1 MTVFVFPGQGSQALG
16 MGDGLFNKFPKLV
29 KQADEILGY
38 SIVELCL
45 QDAAGNLNNT
55 AYTQPALYT
64 VSALAYL
71 QHMADHSNAKPNYVL
86 GHSLGEYVA
95 LFAAEVFDFATG
107 LRLVQKRGALM
118 AQATGGGMAAV
129 LNMPPA
135 EIINNLAAQDINS
148 IDIANYN
155 TASQTVI
162 SGPKVDV
169 ERAKP
174 ILEEAGARV
183 ILLKV
188 SGAFHSRY
196 MKAAADEFAS
206 YLAQFQFAA
215 PKVKVISNVSAG
227 LLDVQQV
234 QSSLTQQV
242 NNPVRWLESINYLLA
257 QGEDNFIEMGPGRVL
272 TNMIAAIRKKYNA

>member
-1 MTVFVFPGQGSQALG
+1 MTVFVFPGQGSQVLG
-16 MGDGLFNKFPKLV
+16 MGDGLFAKFPELV

-38 SIVELCL
+38 SIEELCL
-45 QDAAGNLNNT
+45 QDAGGNLNNT

-64 VSALAYL
+64 VGALSYL
-71 QHMADHSNAKPNYVL
+71 QHMTENPEAKPNYVL

-118 AQATGGGMAAV
+118 VDATGGGMAAV
-129 LNMPPA
+129 LNMLPV
-135 EIINNLAAQDINS
+135 EIVKNLAERNINS

-155 TASQTVI
+155 TAVQTVI
-162 SGPKVDV
+162 SGPRVDV
-169 ERAKP
+169 ECAKP
-174 ILEEAGARV
+174 ILEAAGARV

-196 MKAAADEFAS
+196 MQSAASEFAS

-215 PKVKVISNVSAG
+215 PKIRVISNVSA
-227 LLDVQQV
+227 DVLAV
-234 QSSLTQQV
+234 QNVQDSLIKQI
-242 NNPVRWLESINYLLA
+242 NNPVRWVESINYLLA
-257 QGEDNFIEMGPGRVL
+257 QGEGDFIEMGPGKVL
-272 TNMIAAIRKKYNA
+272 TNMIAVISKSLK